1 MRKLAVLL
9 VMAVLL
15 AGCVGHTAPDP
26 NPDPSPN
33 SNPEPGDQ
41 GTIPAPAFSLQDLGG
56 NTWSLAEL
64 KGNVVILYFWTAG
77 CPNCIRSLPD
87 LSALQE
93 ELPEDVCSC
102 LTARFKEGRGS
113 DGSLPQ
119 PRCAHEYRHLW
130 SLRRYVP
137 TTVFIAEGRLMRY
150 WTYPNRILQISKSP
164 LGLFCSISSWG
175 NKCTGRRW
183 LMKDKNPKFCGVF
196 SKTGACL

>member
-93 ELPEDVCSC
+93 ELPEDVRLLLLNGGDSKKKVEEVMEAYPN
-102 LTARFKEGRGS
+102 LTVLMNATAIFGVYGV
-113 DGSLPQ
+113 
-119 PRCAHEYRHLW
+119 
-130 SLRRYVP
+130 RYVP
-137 TTVFIAEGRLMRY
+137 TTVFIDAEGRLDRGY
-150 WTYPNRILQISKSP
+150 IGPIPNQGILQIIEE
-164 LGLFCSISSWG
+164 L
-175 NKCTGRRW
+175 R
-183 LMKDKNPKFCGVF
+183 
-196 SKTGACL
+196 